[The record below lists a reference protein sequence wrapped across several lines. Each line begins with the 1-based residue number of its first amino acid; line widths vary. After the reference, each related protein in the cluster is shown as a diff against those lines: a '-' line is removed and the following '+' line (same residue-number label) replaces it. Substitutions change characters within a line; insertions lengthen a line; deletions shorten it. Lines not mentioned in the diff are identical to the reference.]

1 MRWIYFHTLFIMAM
15 FSLGAQD
22 CADALEAAFEKA
34 SYEECLQIHEDCA
47 WEDSLRLSAVVGLAA
62 YEVQAYA
69 QAKKYLVWAFES
81 GDSSALVLQKLAMLM
96 EDELNYPRA
105 IKYKKLSVQQDSTH
119 AQGWYQLGQ
128 LYLKAELP
136 LEAGVAFAKA
146 VSLKPEDYKARVKL
160 ADILVPNGQA
170 DLADSLIQAGI
181 QQDSTNVLLQ
191 LSAGKIAYYLDSF
204 AKAISHFDRAE
215 QSIDLPIK
223 YARMKGISLYRSD
236 SFALA
241 MRYLRNALVDTER
254 DYIHYYM
261 GMCFLGLEDS
271 ASAARQFELAL
282 EESYA
287 KGIPLYC
294 DYRANIYEQNGDYRK
309 AIDLYEEAYRRSEDG
324 KYLIRIA
331 NAYDRLYDDKNV
343 AIRYFNKYLKTQQD
357 KYRSYA
363 EERVSILKSY
373 EHMKQ

>member
-1 MRWIYFHTLFIMAM
+1 MRWMYFYPLLFLAMAP
-15 FSLGAQD
+15 LGAQD
-22 CADALEAAFEKA
+22 CADALEAAFEEA
-34 SYEECLQIHEDCA
+34 AYEECLRIHEDCA
-47 WEDSLRLSAVVGLAA
+47 WQDTSRLSAIVGLAA
-62 YEVQAYA
+62 YEVRAYA
-69 QAKKYLVWAFES
+69 QAKRYLIWAFES
-81 GDSSALVLQKLAMLM
+81 GDSSKLVLQKLAILM

-105 IKYKKLSVQQDSTH
+105 IKYKKIYVRQDSTH
-119 AQGWYQLGQ
+119 AQSWYQLGQ

-136 LEAGVAFAKA
+136 LEAGVAFARA
-146 VSLKPEDYKARVKL
+146 ITLKPEDYKARVKL

-170 DLADSLIQAGI
+170 DLADSLIQIGLL
-181 QQDSTNVLLQ
+181 QDSSNVLLQ

-204 AKAISHFDRAE
+204 SKAIAHFDRAE
-215 QSIDLPIK
+215 KSIDLPVK
-223 YARMKGISLYRSD
+223 YARMKGISLYRTD
-236 SFALA
+236 SFSLA

-271 ASAARQFELAL
+271 SSAARQFELAL

-294 DYRANIYEQNGDYRK
+294 DYRANIFEQNGDYKR
-309 AIDLYEEAYRRSEDG
+309 AVELYEEAYRRSEDG

-331 NAYDRLYDDKNV
+331 NAYDRMYDDKNV
-343 AIRYFNKYLKTQQD
+343 AIRYFNKYLSTKQER
-357 KYRSYA
+357 YRSYA
-363 EERVSILKSY
+363 EERIRLLKSY